1 LLTKASNLIFLAT
14 PAVLFLIGKRWREL
28 GSFAIALVPAL
39 GALALWKYRGYGTLP
54 AFGNGLGEQHL
65 ALGPTGSFFTPYH
78 KYANIDWHNLQNNL
92 DGLGEQFFS
101 LRVLEFLPFAGAIAV
116 ARRSWRLAIGLS
128 VWFWL
133 YFVIKGS
140 DSVSSVDSGSFFR
153 LLLPAIPPLVVMVAC
168 LPVLIPRLGP
178 VLAERFPASVPRV
191 PGRRMLIGAAV
202 LFALVPFAAAA
213 GLQRISTSSR
223 SIIVHQIAVPV
234 DSGIGLSAAPH
245 AGTVDLRWKDA
256 SEGSTRVFYRVL
268 RTKGPTDVACLP
280 SSGTTNCYFSG
291 KPLRTVRGTSVV
303 DDPPPGKWTYRIT
316 VAANWLD
323 DPKMGDTFVV
333 SAPVTV
339 TVP

>member
-1 LLTKASNLIFLAT
+1 
-14 PAVLFLIGKRWREL
+14 
-28 GSFAIALVPAL
+28 
-39 GALALWKYRGYGTLP
+39 
-54 AFGNGLGEQHL
+54 
-65 ALGPTGSFFTPYH
+65 
-78 KYANIDWHNLQNNL
+78 
-92 DGLGEQFFS
+92 
-101 LRVLEFLPFAGAIAV
+101 
-116 ARRSWRLAIGLS
+116 
-128 VWFWL
+128 
-133 YFVIKGS
+133 
-140 DSVSSVDSGSFFR
+140 
-153 LLLPAIPPLVVMVAC
+153 
-168 LPVLIPRLGP
+168 
-178 VLAERFPASVPRV
+178 
-191 PGRRMLIGAAV
+191 
-202 LFALVPFAAAA
+202 
-213 GLQRISTSSR
+213 
-223 SIIVHQIAVPV
+223 
-234 DSGIGLSAAPH
+234 LSAAPH